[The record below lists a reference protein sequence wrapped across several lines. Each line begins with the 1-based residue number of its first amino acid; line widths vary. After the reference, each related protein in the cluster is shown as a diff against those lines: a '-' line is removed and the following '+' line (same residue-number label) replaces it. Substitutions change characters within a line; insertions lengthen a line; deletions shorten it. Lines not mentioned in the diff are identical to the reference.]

1 MDDRILRISVQ
12 IRDSLKIFDGLYLKA
27 RGSKFANPL
36 QDECEIQ
43 IGNLSKADRD
53 YLITETSPFNDNEAR
68 KLVIVE
74 AGRLSTGYTEV
85 FRGDITECKP
95 SQPPDI
101 MLTLKAKT
109 AQYLKGKVV
118 SHTQPATASLET
130 LAQQAADSM
139 GLTLQMEATNKQIGS
154 YSYSGAAAKQIKAL
168 QDSGGVSVYID
179 GNTLVVKDYNVPLT
193 GVLAYVNADTGMIG
207 IPEINEQG
215 VKCTVLFDTRMTI
228 GGAMDV
234 TSVIYPAV
242 NGQYCIY
249 KLGFDLS
256 NRDVPFY
263 WMPEGKRLDGKT
275 PRLNDKTAQDDAA

>member
-1 MDDRILRISVQ
+1 VDDRILRVSIQ
-12 IRDSLKIFDGLYLKA
+12 IRDTLKVFEGLYLKA
-27 RGSKFANPL
+27 KGTKYANPL

-43 IGNLSKADRD
+43 IGNLSKSDRD

-68 KLVIVE
+68 KLIIVE
-74 AGRLSTGYTEV
+74 AGRVSTGYTEV

-95 SQPPDI
+95 SQPADI
-101 MLTLKAKT
+101 MLTMKAKT
-109 AQYLKGKVV
+109 AQYLKGKAVA
-118 SHTQPATASLET
+118 HTQPATASLGT
-130 LAQQAADSM
+130 IAKQAADSM
-139 GLTLQMEATNKQIGS
+139 GLTLQMEAKDKQIGS
-154 YSYSGAAAKQIKAL
+154 YSFSGAAEKQIKAL

-179 GNTLVVKDYNVPLT
+179 GNTLVVKDYNVPMT
-193 GVLAYVNADTGMIG
+193 GVLAFVNADTGMIG

-234 TSVIYPAV
+234 TSQIYPTV

-275 PRLNDKTAQDDAA
+275 PRLNSTTAQDDAA